1 MMGTRRRRVPILR
14 ILLIAAA
21 ALGAV
26 AQFLQERRR
35 LEVIKGLSGRQAR
48 DYYEAT
54 RERGERFM
62 IAVTVVL
69 ALAGAAALVIT
80 FGIKQ

>member
-1 MMGTRRRRVPILR
+1 MPILR

-26 AQFLQERRR
+26 AQWLQERRR
-35 LEVIKGLSGRQAR
+35 LDVIKGLSGRQAR

-62 IAVTVVL
+62 IAVTAVL
-69 ALAGAAALVIT
+69 ALAGVAALIMT
-80 FGIKQ
+80 FGTKR

>member
-1 MMGTRRRRVPILR
+1 VPILR

-26 AQFLQERRR
+26 AQWLQERRR
-35 LEVIKGLSGRQAR
+35 LDVIKGLSGRQAR

-62 IAVTVVL
+62 IAVTAVL
-69 ALAGAAALVIT
+69 ALAGVAALIMT
-80 FGIKQ
+80 FGTKR

>member
-1 MMGTRRRRVPILR
+1 LPILR

-21 ALGAV
+21 ALASV
-26 AQFLQERRR
+26 AGFLQERRR
-35 LEVIKGLSGRQAR
+35 LEVIKGLPGRKAR

-62 IAVTVVL
+62 IAVTTVL
-69 ALAGAAALVIT
+69 ALLGAAALVIT
-80 FGIKQ
+80 FGTKR